1 MPGTSGRAASTKPGG
16 NTLITRTS
24 RGTKRFMAAAAAVAM
39 IGSTLAISSS
49 AMAGPGI
56 DAPGG
61 DRFSG
66 ADRYATA
73 ADVADEVFG
82 GNDDITVVNGES
94 FPDGLASAIYGDAVL
109 LTQADS
115 IPAATAAWLEA
126 NCVNVTGVRVIG
138 GVAAVSSAVVEELA
152 ACAPVTRIA
161 GTNRYTTAIEVA
173 DNFNVGNP
181 TSIILATGE
190 NFPDALAA
198 GPLAIATGSPILLN
212 NGDSLRAEVSGF
224 LNAQPQITDVYIVG
238 GEAVISAEIE
248 AELAGPRGYNVTR
261 LAGDTRADTAVAV
274 AEELGAVNV
283 VLVNGSGFADALSAG
298 PLAAVFGAAILVV
311 NADSIPAATA
321 AVHIG
326 NCNTIGTVDVVGGT
340 SVVSASVKADA
351 VAAATCAPV
360 GITSATLTV
369 DDVQQRTIALDDDA
383 TGLALNAVDV
393 TLTAIEVGAL
403 ANDWA
408 VSFADGAVAG
418 AVVDATA
425 GTIVYTDAFGTGL
438 LSQTQFI
445 SNFNSSDAGAFFEAG
460 LNTGGDGDLL
470 FGDVAHDVL
479 DTAGSS
485 DYTVVVTF
493 NQKVEEPGAGG
504 APAVVPT
511 LSTNQNPN
519 INGNFTVTND
529 AALVLGAG
537 GWVGPETT
545 LTYLWD
551 DNAEIVPDLSTGSIK
566 FDAASLQGSV
576 TLVPNAAESI
586 GAL

>member
-1 MPGTSGRAASTKPGG
+1 
-16 NTLITRTS
+16 LITRTS

-261 LAGDTRADTAVAV
+261 LAGDTRADTAFAV
-274 AEELGAVNV
+274 AEELGSVDAV

-298 PLAAVFGAAILVV
+298 SLGGPILLV
-311 NADSIPAATA
+311 NADSIPAVTA
-321 AVHIG
+321 AWHIG
-326 NCNTIGTVDVVGGT
+326 NCNTITAVGVVGGT

-369 DDVQQRTIALDDDA
+369 DDVQQRTIALDDDD
-383 TGLALNAVDV
+383 GVNAIVADEV
-393 TLTAIEVGAL
+393 TLAAIEVGAL
-403 ANDWA
+403 ANGWA

-425 GTIVYTDAFGTGL
+425 GTIVYTDAFTTGL

-470 FGDVAHDVL
+470 FGDVANVVA

-566 FDAASLQGSV
+566 FDAISLQGSV
-576 TLVPNAAESI
+576 TLVSNAAESI

>member
-1 MPGTSGRAASTKPGG
+1 
-16 NTLITRTS
+16 LITRTS

-261 LAGDTRADTAVAV
+261 LAGDTRADTAFAV
-274 AEELGAVNV
+274 AEELGSVDAV

-298 PLAAVFGAAILVV
+298 SLGGPILLV
-311 NADSIPAATA
+311 NADSIPAVTA
-321 AVHIG
+321 AWHIG
-326 NCNTIGTVDVVGGT
+326 NCNTITAVGVVGGT
-340 SVVSASVKADA
+340 SVVSASVEADA

-369 DDVQQRTIALDDDA
+369 DDVQQRTIALDDDD
-383 TGLALNAVDV
+383 GVNAIVADEV
-393 TLTAIEVGAL
+393 TLAAIEVGAL
-403 ANDWA
+403 ANGWA

-425 GTIVYTDAFGTGL
+425 GTIVYTDAFTTGL

-470 FGDVAHDVL
+470 FGDVANVVA

-566 FDAASLQGSV
+566 FDAISLQGSV
-576 TLVPNAAESI
+576 TLVSNAAESI